1 MKIVIEAQQLEYS
14 GSKFAISFTC
24 IPFAKYAM
32 NTRINLFHSFITM
45 PCRILQEDIAGIP
58 KDIAYIK
65 YENTELFI

>member
-1 MKIVIEAQQLEYS
+1 MKILIEAQRLEYS

-24 IPFAKYAM
+24 ISFAKYAM

-45 PCRILQEDIAGIP
+45 PCRIEDFAGIP

-65 YENTELFI
+65 YENTFYLNVR